1 MAGLFRFDG
10 PIGRLISKITD
21 LFFLNILWLICCLP
35 IVTIA
40 ASTAALHY
48 VTLRMVRD
56 EDSGVFKNFFHSFR
70 QNLKQSVGISL
81 IYVSSGVF
89 LLFVIY
95 LFNHL
100 ELGGWYLWSVFLY
113 LALLLHFIVFGYVF
127 PIFAKFENST
137 GMLIKNAYL
146 MAIRYPVN
154 TLVVT
159 VVNALPLILSYLAP
173 GLFDRVAVLWLLI
186 MFAVQSYWNASLFR
200 RIFDQFIP
208 AEDITSDEDFTIDD
222 REEEK

>member
-1 MAGLFRFDG
+1 MASLFRFDG
-10 PIGRLISKITD
+10 PIGRLISRITD

-48 VTLRMVRD
+48 VTMRMVRD
-56 EDSGVFKNFFHSFR
+56 EDSGIFKNFFHSFR
-70 QNLKQSVGISL
+70 QNLKQSVVISL
-81 IYVSSGVF
+81 IYVISGIF

-113 LALLLHFIVFGYVF
+113 LALLIHFIVFGYVF

-137 GMLIKNAYL
+137 RMLIKNAYF

-159 VVNALPLILSYLAP
+159 VINALPLILAFFVPELFARLAI
-173 GLFDRVAVLWLLI
+173 LWVLI

-208 AEDITSDEDFTIDD
+208 AEEITSDEDFTIGGN
-222 REEEK
+222 EEE